1 VGSVGTPYAGSPYQ
15 EALTINADTGIPLKF
30 VGRTA
35 AKVMVTVNYVVTR
48 VKLADL
54 AAG

>member
-1 VGSVGTPYAGSPYQ
+1 MSRPEAEYWEFVG
-15 EALTINADTGIPLKF
+15 
-30 VGRTA
+30 GRTA

-48 VKLADL
+48 VKLAGL